1 MGRLGVFLLGSVV
14 IVFMMRGIKPALDG
28 LYAIMNSTGMAD
40 LTMTESVVWRLMPY
54 IIPLVLFGILIAFLT
69 GKIGGH
75 RDEGPREE

>member
-28 LYAIMNSTGMAD
+28 LYTIMNSTGIAG

-75 RDEGPREE
+75 RDEGGEE

>member
-75 RDEGPREE
+75 RDEGGEE